1 MKDAQLLIDSQRLKQ
16 LRRENGLSQE
26 ALAEACE
33 KKHLRVSIAT
43 IKRAETNKPVS
54 YRTLNNIAQFFN
66 VTTKELAIS
75 SPVESVVQSNARTA
89 VQLSDQSEGAMG
101 ESSRILCTIQV
112 IDQSNVVEEFKMT
125 QPLLREF
132 GDMDLAKLLIAEQSE
147 QSFAV
152 NHTQASLL
160 FLLYKSLGQL
170 RSA

>member
-43 IKRAETNKPVS
+43 IKRAETKKPVS

-75 SPVESVVQSNARTA
+75 APIEPVVQPT
-89 VQLSDQSEGAMG
+89 VTFSDQSEGAMG